1 MKNRAKLV
9 KPAAANKDAN
19 RRKKQQFDR
28 RLAQYALASGALLA
42 APAAANASI
51 IYSGV
56 LNHSISN
63 GESLD
68 VSFDHTQTDFTLS
81 THYYNSGGQYP
92 SSIQAEDFLGAENGA
107 EFDGP
112 DHAGTVIGPGA
123 NMTSETLSGVD
134 SSWRNVNTGSTTSY
148 YVCGHSL
155 FGTPKYCSV
164 LVPHYK
170 EEESTS
176 GYGSMYNSQGY
187 FGFEFKRGGSTFFGW
202 AQLATF
208 TYDSVAEVEL
218 IDYAY
223 DNTPGTPITTDAK
236 ASPTPEPS
244 AIALFALGAAGIC
257 ALRRRRLTKQS

>member
-9 KPAAANKDAN
+9 IPAANKDAN

-42 APAAANASI
+42 APVAANASI

-56 LNHSISN
+56 LNQPISN
-63 GESLD
+63 GGSLN
-68 VSFDHTQTDFTLS
+68 VSFDGTQTDFTLS
-81 THYYNSGGQYP
+81 TYYHNSGGQYP
-92 SSIQAEDFLGAENGA
+92 SSIQAVDSLTAENGA

-112 DHAGTVIGPGA
+112 DYAGVVIGPGA
-123 NMTSETLSGVD
+123 NMSFETLSGETT
-134 SSWRNVNTGSTTSY
+134 SWTNVFTGSTTSY

-155 FGTPKYCSV
+155 FGSPRYCPTS
-164 LVPHYK
+164 VPHYQ
-170 EEESTS
+170 EEKSTS
-176 GYGSMYNSQGY
+176 GYGSMYNSEGY
-187 FGFEFKRGGSTFFGW
+187 FGFEFKRGASTFFGW
-202 AQLATF
+202 AELAAF
-208 TYDSVAEVEL
+208 TNENVAEIDL
-218 IDYAY
+218 ISYAY
-223 DNTPGTPITTDAK
+223 DNTPGTPITTGAQ